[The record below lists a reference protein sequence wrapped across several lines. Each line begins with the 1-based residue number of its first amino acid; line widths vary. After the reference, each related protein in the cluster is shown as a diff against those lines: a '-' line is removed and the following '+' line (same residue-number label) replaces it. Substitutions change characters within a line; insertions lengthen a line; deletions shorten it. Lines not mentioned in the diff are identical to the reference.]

1 MAQTGSVVKGAFG
14 TLDPAY
20 VAAQRAKGIQFGNLQ
35 ADGSGGNQS
44 PNQASSWTRQY
55 DDADVGNGWHWGS
68 NSGQTGQ
75 TGQFGFD
82 PAVFDLLDQAFQK
95 LGIQNP
101 DYLSLANGVIQRDN
115 INGGSGFQI
124 GSSAADIANDIIR
137 EASFSPQYQNV
148 FGQMPPAALQA
159 IRDTGYANGHGFY
172 DPSGQIYQTQAQA
185 GAGREQDFRS
195 AQERANEANN
205 SFGGGGLG
213 GALQMF
219 AAMAGGANLF
229 SSLGAGTGL
238 AAADAAQ
245 FGTAAA
251 PAGTGAAW
259 GSGIADA
266 ASAGAGAGAGGVTV
280 SPYIDAGSPT
290 MTAASGTAGTSFAP
304 AAAGLPPV
312 PSFGTPIGGAGS
324 AAPPAGTAA
333 GAPPAIPPGA
343 GTVATTAAGATGA
356 GTPGGDPDL
365 TGIGNS
371 AGTGYESLPGAN
383 PYSNG
388 LDPSILNQLGQALGI
403 PNLAQWLPLLKGG
416 LGVAGGLNTLFGGQ
430 SNQGDPTTLFNAG
443 NQVWQ
448 TAQDPRNE
456 LYART
461 LQQTQ
466 DASRA
471 ATSARGIGM
480 SPVAAGIENDATRNF
495 NIDWQNAQLGRQVAG
510 AGALGNAYAQGTGR
524 QGAQAGQ
531 SAAGTNAVL
540 TGMEQLF
547 GGGAN
552 PGQSPDLSWLGN
564 IFGGG
569 TPGQSG
575 GSGSYDPT
583 AYLTY
588 LNQQASQP
596 APY

>member
-1 MAQTGSVVKGAFG
+1 MAEEAQAEPNADPTGWQGWARRAVPNTYGMAFNPMTQQWEMMG
-14 TLDPAY
+14 MVP
-20 VAAQRAKGIQFGNLQ
+20 GNP
-35 ADGSGGNQS
+35 SGGPVNDSGNPMTPGMMPQSIAQSLGYLNQG
-44 PNQASSWTRQY
+44 WTNTLPQPY
-55 DDADVGNGWHWGS
+55 
-68 NSGQTGQ
+68 Q
-75 TGQFGFD
+75 
-82 PAVFDLLDQAFQK
+82 
-95 LGIQNP
+95 
-101 DYLSLANGVIQRDN
+101 
-115 INGGSGFQI
+115 GG
-124 GSSAADIANDIIR
+124 D
-137 EASFSPQYQNV
+137 
-148 FGQMPPAALQA
+148 
-159 IRDTGYANGHGFY
+159 
-172 DPSGQIYQTQAQA
+172 
-185 GAGREQDFRS
+185 
-195 AQERANEANN
+195 
-205 SFGGGGLG
+205 FGGGDLQGLLSIM
-213 GALQMF
+213 AL
-219 AAMAGGANLF
+219 AGGTLGAANL
-229 SSLGAGTGL
+229 AGL
-238 AAADAAQ
+238 VPDAVA
-245 FGTAAA
+245 GAA
-251 PAGTGAAW
+251 PAIGGAA
-259 GSGIADA
+259 S
-266 ASAGAGAGAGGVTV
+266 GAGAGVSA
-280 SPYIDAGSPT
+280 SPYIDVGSPT

-304 AAAGLPPV
+304 AAAGLGAV
-312 PSFGTPIGGAGS
+312 PAFGTPIGGAGS
-324 AAPPAGTAA
+324 AIPAAGAAA
-333 GAPPAIPPGA
+333 GAPPAVPPGA
-343 GTVATTAAGATGA
+343 GATAGAAGMGA
-356 GTPGGDPDL
+356 ATPGGDPDL

-416 LGVAGGLNTLFGGQ
+416 VGVAGGLNTLFGGG
-430 SNQGDPTTLFNAG
+430 SNQGDPTALFNAG

-524 QGAQAGQ
+524 QTAQGNQ

-540 TGMEQLF
+540 TGLEGIF

-552 PGQSPDLSWLGN
+552 PGQSPDLSWLSS
-564 IFGGG
+564 IFSGSNSG
-569 TPGQSG
+569 TGG

-588 LNQQASQP
+588 LNNQASQP
-596 APY
+596 VMY